1 MKENPQI
8 VRIIEASEASG
19 GCLDACKIFVAKVG
33 KLRQK
38 LPEAKS
44 VILVALFEIG
54 CVHDLIIT
62 SKTLYV
68 KYKVE
73 LFEIFGEKARRLR
86 ENSVWLKGGKPSFFR
101 YNLGGAANSDLLIY
115 A

>member
-19 GCLDACKIFVAKVG
+19 GCLDARKIFVAKVG

-68 KYKVE
+68 KYKVK
-73 LFEIFGEKARRLR
+73 LFEIFGR
-86 ENSVWLKGGKPSFFR
+86 ESLLGLTKSVR
-101 YNLGGAANSDLLIY
+101 NLIC
-115 A
+115 